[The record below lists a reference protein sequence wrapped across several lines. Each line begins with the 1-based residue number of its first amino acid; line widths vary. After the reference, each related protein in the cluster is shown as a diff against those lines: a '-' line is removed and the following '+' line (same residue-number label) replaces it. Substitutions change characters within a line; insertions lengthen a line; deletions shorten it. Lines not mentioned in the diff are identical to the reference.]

1 MNEIRNIE
9 RGVILVL
16 TIMMALV
23 IVVSTIELGW
33 IIFKDIF
40 LPPILLIDAEFYEI
54 FGFFLMILIAIELL
68 ETIRAYVRDR
78 IVHIEV
84 VLTVALI
91 AIARKVIILDFDQV
105 TGLTLIGIGVIILST
120 AGAYYLLRRSMP
132 SNRSDGPQPPADET
146 GP

>member
-1 MNEIRNIE
+1 MNEIRKIE
-9 RGVILVL
+9 RGVIFAL

-91 AIARKVIILDFDQV
+91 AIARKVIILDFDKL

-132 SNRSDGPQPPADET
+132 SNRSDGPQPRED
-146 GP
+146 

>member
-1 MNEIRNIE
+1 MNEIQKIE
-9 RGVILVL
+9 RGVILAL

-78 IVHIEV
+78 VVHIEV

-91 AIARKVIILDFDQV
+91 AIARKVIILDFDKL

-132 SNRSDGPQPPADET
+132 FSRSEGPQPPEAET
-146 GP
+146 GT